1 MKNTLIQNAV
11 EAAGGRS
18 NVAKQLGITREA
30 IRKWSFRGLPKNQW
44 APNANYL
51 SQIETLQIKR
61 HGKVLVSAEQI
72 KAAQIWE

>member
-1 MKNTLIQNAV
+1 MKNTLIESAV

-18 NVAKQLGITREA
+18 NVAKKLGITREA
-30 IRKWSFRGLPKNQW
+30 IRKWAFRGLPKREW

-51 SQIETLQIKR
+51 SHIESLQIKR

-72 KAAQIWE
+72 KAAQQWD

>member
-51 SQIETLQIKR
+51 SQIETLQVQK